1 MEAYK
6 IHLSSLINLS
16 GDPLINEENIQDTE
30 SKEESKQ
37 QRELPNMLLQNTV
50 HEDEYDSNLEE
61 VPILFLLVWNM
72 NPSDYSIQVVKD
84 YTIDLSVFN
93 TSSSDP
99 SMNQENVEE
108 SVPGVKTE
116 LKQQRQIASILSQ
129 NYFQEDEFEL
139 EEELNKIL
147 AESDP

>member
-61 VPILFLLVWNM
+61 VPIF
-72 NPSDYSIQVVKD
+72 I
-84 YTIDLSVFN
+84 F
-93 TSSSDP
+93 TS
-99 SMNQENVEE
+99 
-108 SVPGVKTE
+108 
-116 LKQQRQIASILSQ
+116 LK
-129 NYFQEDEFEL
+129 YEP
-139 EEELNKIL
+139 K
-147 AESDP
+147 

>member
-30 SKEESKQ
+30 SKEELKQ

-61 VPILFLLVWNM
+61 VPIF
-72 NPSDYSIQVVKD
+72 I
-84 YTIDLSVFN
+84 F
-93 TSSSDP
+93 TS
-99 SMNQENVEE
+99 
-108 SVPGVKTE
+108 
-116 LKQQRQIASILSQ
+116 LK
-129 NYFQEDEFEL
+129 YEP
-139 EEELNKIL
+139 K
-147 AESDP
+147 

>member
-30 SKEESKQ
+30 SKEELKQ

-61 VPILFLLVWNM
+61 VPIFIFTSLKYEPKWLFHSGCEGLHNW
-72 NPSDYSIQVVKD
+72 PFCIQ
-84 YTIDLSVFN
+84 YIF
-93 TSSSDP
+93 
-99 SMNQENVEE
+99 
-108 SVPGVKTE
+108 
-116 LKQQRQIASILSQ
+116 
-129 NYFQEDEFEL
+129 
-139 EEELNKIL
+139 
-147 AESDP
+147 

>member
-6 IHLSSLINLS
+6 IHFSSLINLS

-61 VPILFLLVWNM
+61 VPIF
-72 NPSDYSIQVVKD
+72 I
-84 YTIDLSVFN
+84 F
-93 TSSSDP
+93 TS
-99 SMNQENVEE
+99 
-108 SVPGVKTE
+108 
-116 LKQQRQIASILSQ
+116 LK
-129 NYFQEDEFEL
+129 YEP
-139 EEELNKIL
+139 K
-147 AESDP
+147 

>member
-30 SKEESKQ
+30 SKEELKQ